1 MTTLTNL
8 LPAPLRTLLDGVL
21 MPLRAI
27 FVVGL
32 TAGINAATYQGV
44 WWFKWVAL
52 GMGIATVVALGR
64 AAKTLL
70 VLGLAAWLGSKL
82 LRRFG
87 GGARS

>member
-1 MTTLTNL
+1 MKTLTDL
-8 LPAPLRTLLDGVL
+8 LPAPLRTLLNGVL

-32 TAGINAATYQGV
+32 TAAINAATYQGV

-64 AAKTLL
+64 AAKTLV

-87 GGARS
+87 GAARS